1 MPVVTSSSASFAPTR
16 TFLSQ
21 SLTRSR
27 RAVAL
32 LACIVVVLRIFS
44 AASTRAA
51 APTYLLSEGFEG
63 PGYENSGWVVPPNST
78 SAPEPDH
85 TGTVLL
91 GTQSLR
97 CNGVSFIQRPFV
109 REDPI
114 YCYLRVRWAS
124 WSDYKFVV
132 DWLDDGQG
140 STATLLTSFGRKLEI
155 KHGSVS
161 VPGTTTIDLD
171 TTYHVWLEWTKGSG
185 SDGTMKLFVSTDGTK
200 PAAPEVFITTG
211 NGVGAALFDVGPF
224 GAGVDVVYDSILI
237 DDEPIG
243 SNPGGNAPPTISG
256 VANQS
261 TLENATTP
269 PLAFT
274 IGDLETNAVDLA
286 VAGVSSNQDV
296 IPNANIVFGGSESNR
311 TVTLTPAPNQSGVAT
326 ITLTVSDGT
335 TSAST
340 SFAIT
345 VGTFNSAPTISSVA
359 NQSTLQNIPTTAI
372 PFTVDDAQASPD
384 SLGVDGSAS
393 NIALVPNSNIV
404 FSGTG
409 TNRTVTITPAAGE
422 TGSAIITIR
431 VNDGLLT
438 NATTFTLTVSTVN
451 TPPTISAISGQT
463 ILQDTVLGPINF
475 TIGDAETAAASLLLT
490 GASSNPDLIPNANI
504 VFGGSSENRTV
515 TVTPA
520 TGQSGITTITLMVN
534 DGVITVSRSFLV
546 TVIPNGT
553 GTPGG
558 FLLQEGFEGPG
569 YENTGWS
576 EIGLPDPNHTNQVLR
591 GSQSLNLTGREF
603 VYRTF
608 VATNNFDL
616 YFRARWNVWADYIS
630 FIYFETAD
638 YLAAGSVF
646 ADNNLLQV
654 NHGSASV
661 TGATPIVPDT
671 TYHIWL
677 EWIRGT
683 GSNGTMNLYVST
695 NVIKPSLP
703 EASISTGN
711 GGAIERIYFGAFAAG
726 FDVLIDSLF
735 IDDQTIGSNP
745 EGNLAPNISPIA
757 DQIVSEDAATEAVT
771 FTVGDL
777 ESPAASLTLAGL
789 SSDTNLVPNA
799 NIVFGGS
806 ESNRTVVV
814 TPAPNQSGTA
824 TITIQVRD
832 NALTTNSTFQLTV
845 NPINDAPEVTLP
857 GDPASFVEGS
867 ASVVINTNATVIDS
881 DSPLLGGGQ
890 IAIAISQNET
900 PDDRLSIRHQ
910 GVGPGEIGV
919 NGIGVEYEGVG
930 IGTFSG
936 GTNGSTPLVVL
947 FNSSATP
954 EAAQALLRNITFQN
968 VSPTPSTLSRLVSVV
983 VADGQGGISAPAAMT
998 VTILGMSAN
1007 PTLTWINP
1015 EPIVYGTSLTPAQQ
1029 NATAIVPGTF
1039 SYNPAPGSV
1048 LNAGAGQ
1055 TLSVTFT
1062 PADLISF
1069 NAVTASVQIT
1079 VTPAPLLITAE
1090 NAGRVY
1096 GTGNPVF
1103 TGAYAGFVNGDTAA
1117 GLDTPVTLGTLADAT
1132 SAAGTYPITA
1142 SGAVDA
1148 NYIITHVD
1156 GTLTV
1161 TPAPLLVTAENAG
1174 RVYGTGNPVF
1184 TAAYA
1189 GFVNGDTAASLDTPA
1204 TLGTTA
1210 TAASPV
1216 GTYAI
1221 TASGAA
1227 DANYMVS
1234 FGEGVLTVN
1243 PAGPLSLAIVSAD
1256 ALGNATMRVTGD
1268 PGQRI
1273 KIQASIDLATWD
1285 DIVTLQNPTGTIDH
1299 TDTAIA
1305 ERPHRFYRAVLAPE

>member
-1090 NAGRVY
+1090 NASRAY

-1103 TGAYAGFVNGDTAA
+1103 TAAYAGFVNGDTAA